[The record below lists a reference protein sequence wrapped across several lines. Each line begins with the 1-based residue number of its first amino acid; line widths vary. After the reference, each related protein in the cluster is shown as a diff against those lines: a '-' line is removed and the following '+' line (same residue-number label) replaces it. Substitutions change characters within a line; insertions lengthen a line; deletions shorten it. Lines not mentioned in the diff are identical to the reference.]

1 MSWHRQTAKAK
12 RSKVG
17 LVAELPISP
26 LIDVV
31 FLLLFYFLVS
41 ATVEKQETDISFN
54 LPGTIKQ
61 NEPLEMP
68 DEQIVQL
75 REDGQVIVNDYPYDS
90 PSALLYRDL
99 ETRLHRFRQAS
110 EANLVEA
117 RITIAPNDKMPHEM
131 VAKVMDA
138 FLVDKECFWPGTLN
152 EQGLN

>member
-41 ATVEKQETDISFN
+41 ATIEKQETDISFN

-61 NEPLEMP
+61 DERLEMP

-75 REDGQVIVNDYPYDS
+75 REDGRVIMNDYPYDS
-90 PSALLYRDL
+90 PSALRYRDL
-99 ETRLHRFRQAS
+99 ETMLHRFQQAS

-117 RITIAPNDKMPHEM
+117 RITIAPNDKTPHEM
-131 VAKVMDA
+131 VVKVMDA
-138 FLVDKECFWPGTLN
+138 CSHAGIESVTFAFAAGR
-152 EQGLN
+152 

>member
-61 NEPLEMP
+61 DEPLEMP

-90 PSALLYRDL
+90 PSLLRYRDL
-99 ETRLHRFRQAS
+99 ETMLHRFRQAS
-110 EANLVEA
+110 EAILVEA
-117 RITIAPNDKMPHEM
+117 RITIAPNDKTPHEM
-131 VAKVMDA
+131 VVKVMDA
-138 FLVDKECFWPGTLN
+138 CSHAGIESVTFAFAAGR
-152 EQGLN
+152 